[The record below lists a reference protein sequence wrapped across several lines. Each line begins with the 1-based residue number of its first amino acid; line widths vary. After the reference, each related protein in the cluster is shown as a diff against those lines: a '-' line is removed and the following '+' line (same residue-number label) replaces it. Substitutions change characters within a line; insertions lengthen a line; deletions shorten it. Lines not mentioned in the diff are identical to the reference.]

1 MFYYEVRINNGVE
14 AFGVDSKTITV
25 SEVTRNVDEKALA
38 REVSHFNP
46 LVPEHVVGGVMQSEA
61 EAWVHFLAQGNAIQV
76 KAGNDVIMRIY
87 ADVKIK
93 GGNINLARA
102 REIMPDE
109 VVTEQDMVDHAGELV
124 SRAGLE
130 VKAHVEVEK
139 KFTDLLIDASSGF
152 ERVAIVERPR
162 IMRKEST
169 GDSTPGGGSGTTPG
183 GGSGTTPGGGSGG
196 DSGGGSGGGGNDDN
210 PDGIE

>member
-1 MFYYEVRINNGVE
+1 MFYYEIRINNGVE
-14 AFGVDSKTITV
+14 AFGVESKTITV

-38 REVSHFNP
+38 REVSHYNP
-46 LVPEHVVGGVMQSEA
+46 LVPEHVVGGIRQSEA
-61 EAWVHFLAQGNAIQV
+61 EAWVHFMAQGNAIQV
-76 KAGNDVIMRIY
+76 KIGNDVIMRIY

-93 GGNINLARA
+93 GGNINLTRA
-102 REIMPDE
+102 REIMPDD
-109 VVTEQDMVDHAGELV
+109 VQTEEDMVEHAGELV
-124 SRAGLE
+124 ARAGLE

-162 IMRKEST
+162 IMRK
-169 GDSTPGGGSGTTPG
+169 DSTEGTTPGGTTPG
-183 GGSGTTPGGGSGG
+183 GGGGTTPGGGGG
-196 DSGGGSGGGGNDDN
+196 DTGGGGGDDG